1 MKELEMGDIVE
12 VKAYNWKL
20 WESRIFI
27 KHGKNNGIICVD
39 GSCNTAFKN
48 GENFETAYWEKEE
61 WRFPEEKSY
70 RHFTWEERDILR
82 DKWIKHKDNTHEAQI
97 VEFSMY
103 NEVHF
108 VQTRS
113 KQISF
118 KKLLEDYTTLNGD
131 VLGVEEK

>member
-1 MKELEMGDIVE
+1 MKELTMGDIVE
-12 VKAYNWKL
+12 VKAIIDKSWG
-20 WESRIFI
+20 SRIFI
-27 KHGKNNGIICVD
+27 KHGKDNGIICV
-39 GSCNTAFKN
+39 GLGNEEKFNYGKS
-48 GENFETAYWEKEE
+48 FETTFWKKEE

-82 DKWIKHKDNTHEAQI
+82 DKWIKHKDNEHEAQI
-97 VEFSMY
+97 VEFSTY